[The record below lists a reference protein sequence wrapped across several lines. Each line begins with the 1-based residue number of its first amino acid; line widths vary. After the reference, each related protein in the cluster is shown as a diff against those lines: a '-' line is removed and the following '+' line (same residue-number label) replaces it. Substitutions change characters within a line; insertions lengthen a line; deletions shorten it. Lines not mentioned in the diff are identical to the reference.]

1 MKKFNLKLNK
11 CYLTIKYSLDNINFT
26 DYCGA
31 TIKNNK
37 KEEESLKRNIRI
49 KQESFD
55 IFENNFRIDC
65 N

>member
-11 CYLTIKYSLDNINFT
+11 CCLTIKYSLDNINLLT
-26 DYCGA
+26 IGA